1 MGERGKLDKLTK
13 NPNLKKNVGEGG
25 KRGSEF
31 LDKLKK
37 NLGGGGG
44 VGAGGKSIFI
54 QIGKGSKSEKKLGE
68 G

>member
-44 VGAGGKSIFI
+44 GG
-54 QIGKGSKSEKKLGE
+54 GG
-68 G
+68 